1 MAGKKVIDNEFFNRL
16 ERAALYVRKDMRGYF
31 GGNHQTKFYG
41 STVEFADYQ
50 EYTLGD
56 DIRRID
62 WNLYSRFEK
71 YFIKLFVDDRQ
82 MHVQTFLDC
91 SASMQKADNDKAV
104 FAMRAAAAVAFLS
117 VQNMDRTSIKLIKG
131 EHAEDFC
138 GVVTGKNALFRGLH
152 KFDDLQFKGS
162 ADLEKAII
170 NSPSVGTSNGLTV
183 IISDF
188 MTDSNWKRAVD
199 YLIYN
204 KRQVMLVQVF
214 SPEEVDP
221 NYNGRVRLVDY
232 EAVDPMDERNFKMK
246 ITKANIQAY
255 NEALYD
261 FIDDIRRFCAARGVD
276 YVNAVCNEP
285 VEKLLFEKMG
295 KVGVIK

>member
-1 MAGKKVIDNEFFNRL
+1 MANTVIDDNFFNRL

-31 GGNHQTKFYG
+31 GGNHQTKYYG

-82 MHVQTFLDC
+82 MHIQTFLDC
-91 SASMQKADNDKAV
+91 SASMQKANSDKAV
-104 FAMRAAAAVAFLS
+104 YAMRVAAAIAFLS

-131 EHAEDFC
+131 AHAEDFC
-138 GVVTGKNALFRGLH
+138 GVVTGKNALFKGLN
-152 KFDDLQFKGS
+152 KFDRLQFKGTS
-162 ADLEKAII
+162 DLEKAII
-170 NSPSVGTSNGLTV
+170 NCPSVGTSNGLTV

-188 MTDSNWKRAVD
+188 MTESNWKRAVD
-199 YLIYN
+199 YLLYN
-204 KRQVMLVQVF
+204 KRQVMLVQVL

-221 NYNGRVRLVDY
+221 TYSGRIQLVDY
-232 EAVDPMDERNFKMK
+232 ESEDPMDERNFKMR
-246 ITKANIQAY
+246 ITKAHIKAY
-255 NEALYD
+255 NQAFND
-261 FIDDIRRFCAARGVD
+261 FIADITSFCSSRNVD
-276 YVNAVCNEP
+276 FVSAVCDEP
-285 VEKLLFEKMG
+285 VEKLLFEKMYR
-295 KVGVIK
+295 VGVVK

>member
-1 MAGKKVIDNEFFNRL
+1 MANKVIDDNFFNRL

-31 GGNHQTKFYG
+31 GGNHQTKYYG

-82 MHVQTFLDC
+82 MHIQTFLDC
-91 SASMQKADNDKAV
+91 SASMQKANNDKAV
-104 FAMRAAAAVAFLS
+104 YAMRVAAAVSFLS

-131 EHAEDFC
+131 ENAEDFC
-138 GVVTGKNALFRGLH
+138 GVVTGKNALFRGLN
-152 KFDDLQFKGS
+152 KFEHLQFKGTS
-162 ADLEKAII
+162 DLEKAII
-170 NSPSVGTSNGLTV
+170 NCPSVGTSNGLTV

-204 KRQVMLVQVF
+204 KRQVMLVQVL
-214 SPEEVDP
+214 SPEEVNP
-221 NYNGRVRLVDY
+221 VYNGRINLVDY
-232 EAVDPMDERNFKMK
+232 ESEDPLDERNFKMK
-246 ITKANIQAY
+246 ITKAHIKAY
-255 NEALYD
+255 YDALND
-261 FIDDIRRFCAARGVD
+261 FVEDIRRFSSSRGVD
-276 YVNAVCNEP
+276 FVSAVCNEP
-285 VEKLLFEKMG
+285 IEKLLFEKMY
-295 KVGVIK
+295 KAGVVK

>member
-1 MAGKKVIDNEFFNRL
+1 MGNVIDDSFFNRL
-16 ERAALYVRKDMRGYF
+16 ERSALYVKKDMRGYF

-50 EYTLGD
+50 EYALGD

-82 MHVQTFLDC
+82 MHIQTFLDC
-91 SASMQKADNDKAV
+91 SASMQKANNDKAV
-104 FAMRAAAAVAFLS
+104 FAMRVAAAVSFLA

-131 EHAEDFC
+131 DAAEDFC
-138 GVVTGKNALFRGLH
+138 GVVTGKNALFRGLA
-152 KFDDLQFKGS
+152 KFDDLTFKGD

-170 NSPSVGTSNGLTV
+170 NSPSIGSSNGLTV

-199 YLIYN
+199 YLLYN

-214 SPEEVDP
+214 SPEELDP
-221 NYNGRVRLVDY
+221 FCLGRIRLVDY
-232 EAVDPMDERNFKMK
+232 EATDPFDERNFKMK
-246 ITKANIQAY
+246 ITKSHLKAY
-255 NEALYD
+255 HEALNE
-261 FIDDIRRFCAARGVD
+261 FLGDIKSFCAARDVA
-276 YVNAVCNEP
+276 YVSAVCDQP
-285 VEKLLFEKMG
+285 IEKLLFESMF
-295 KVGVIK
+295 KVGVVK